1 MSKRTLDSFDIA
13 SAWNK
18 SAKEAFKDYDLGT
31 LRYQNQPIEPEEEQM
46 SKEPTVPQPD
56 EKPALK
62 HDGGYTVSETGMLKH
77 TGGKL
82 RMECLPPEWKELLAK
97 HMAYGA
103 FEKKPKPY
111 GLANWKKGGKA
122 SLLIAALERH
132 LLAFQKG
139 ENIDSESGS
148 HHLVAAACNALMLVV
163 LQSEGKLQ
171 DDRK

>member
-18 SAKEAFKDYDLGT
+18 SAKEVFKDYDLGT

-82 RMECLPPEWKELLAK
+82 RMECLPPEWKELLAR
-97 HMAYGA
+97 HMQYGA
-103 FEKKPKPY
+103 FDKKPQAY
-111 GLANWKKGGKA
+111 GLDNWRRGGDPK
-122 SLLIAALERH
+122 LLLAAAERH
-132 LLAFQKG
+132 ILAFQKG
-139 ENIDSESGS
+139 EVIDAESGS
-148 HHLVAAACNALMLVV
+148 SHLVAAACNLLMLEVN
-163 LQSEGKLQ
+163 
-171 DDRK
+171 RK